1 MAQVLADQ
9 GFVHRQIQL
18 GAGRQH
24 GGKILPTAGRDKLR
38 SVHIVLDAV
47 KMLGAQFQVSLHSG
61 VQAVGAGILLPDG
74 KVRLN
79 INAAYTVQCDKVK
92 IPHALVVLRRI
103 AGGNNHPAGG
113 HSLVA
118 KGFALQK
125 LQHGGSQCF
134 GYTVDLV
141 NKQNT
146 VFQAGLLHLV
156 IHAGNDLAHCVLR
169 YAAVRAAKIAVADKW
184 QAHGALAGVVGDG
197 VCHQRNAA
205 FLRDLLHDLGFAN
218 ARRAHQQNRPLA
230 DGRNQR
236 GAGIVHGKVCL
247 DRVFNFLFGA
257 FDVHGGYTPS
267 SKH

>member
-1 MAQVLADQ
+1 M
-9 GFVHRQIQL
+9 
-18 GAGRQH
+18 
-24 GGKILPTAGRDKLR
+24 
-38 SVHIVLDAV
+38 
-47 KMLGAQFQVSLHSG
+47 
-61 VQAVGAGILLPDG
+61 
-74 KVRLN
+74 
-79 INAAYTVQCDKVK
+79 
-92 IPHALVVLRRI
+92 
-103 AGGNNHPAGG
+103 
-113 HSLVA
+113 
-118 KGFALQK
+118 
-125 LQHGGSQCF
+125 
-134 GYTVDLV
+134 
-141 NKQNT
+141 
-146 VFQAGLLHLV
+146 FQAGLLHLV

-257 FDVHGGYTPS
+257 FDVHGGVHSFIKTLGTNKMNYNSGRS
-267 SKH
+267 SASFSCQSISGVLGTGSGKNSSGLKTSRMAQGGVSGGGVPVSKNRKAVS